1 MAKRI
6 FISYRREDT
15 ASAAGRVYDRLCR
28 FLPPSDVF
36 IDVNTIRGGEKFEE
50 AVVATLEKS
59 DALLAFIG
67 RKWLDPSEGG
77 KPRICEPDD
86 YVRAEL
92 RLALSSPGKL
102 VLPVLVDGAQM
113 PKGEMLPADVRSI
126 TVRNAVSLRHE
137 RFDDDTENILAAI
150 FGDLGKGRPWD
161 GRSNVLVRLG
171 YVFAGSLLGL
181 LALTLASLVH
191 FLVVAQPL
199 SASIGD
205 PPTTLLMIASAIVG
219 AAAGL
224 RYENYKRQRRAESGS
239 PGT

>member
-92 RLALSSPGKL
+92 LDYHQFA
-102 VLPVLVDGAQM
+102 
-113 PKGEMLPADVRSI
+113 
-126 TVRNAVSLRHE
+126 
-137 RFDDDTENILAAI
+137 AAI
-150 FGDLGKGRPWD
+150 AAVRKGCLS
-161 GRSNVLVRLG
+161 GARSNVPAMILG
-171 YVFAGSLLGL
+171 DHLFTSPDARRSYYSESKRSHQNRGGIRPAE
-181 LALTLASLVH
+181 
-191 FLVVAQPL
+191 
-199 SASIGD
+199 
-205 PPTTLLMIASAIVG
+205 
-219 AAAGL
+219 
-224 RYENYKRQRRAESGS
+224 RYFGRQS
-239 PGT
+239 